1 MLPIDLAHLVSP
13 VSALVAILVAD
24 LPVPRSQFLTAE
36 VLVNSSKAGAKD
48 LRAQLLDLAFLARE
62 DEVMVNLC
70 ERIVSG
76 RSSQQ
81 QPYTV
86 PILEEG
92 TEVDLLH

>member
-48 LRAQLLDLAFLARE
+48 LQAQLLDLAFLVPEGA
-62 DEVMVNLC
+62 VMANLC
-70 ERIVSG
+70 GRIVFG
-76 RSSQQ
+76 KLSQQ
-81 QPYTV
+81 RPFNV

-92 TEVDLLH
+92 TEVDLLQ